1 MTRPYDPSGGEHR
14 GAAPVA
20 VVPPEHSTGTRVH
33 IYSKGYRPGGKR
45 RENDRDRLDVALC
58 GAVTSLVWGLGE
70 RERPTGRAHE
80 PLTITAEALTE
91 HDWYRWCPL
100 CVGRY
105 LERAGVLAQVM
116 HEHGADE

>member
-1 MTRPYDPSGGEHR
+1 M
-14 GAAPVA
+14 A

-45 RENDRDRLDVALC
+45 RENDRDRLSVALC
-58 GAVTSLVWGLGE
+58 GALANLTAGMGE
-70 RERPTGRAHE
+70 REHPTGRAHE
-80 PLTITAEALTE
+80 PLTITAEALVE

-116 HEHGADE
+116 AEQADDR